1 MYEGKGA
8 KKLNWNF
15 QLGWVCYKMNKTN
28 YPDWFL
34 EKINGLSQEK
44 LVEMLWNFAEA
55 YAKDEWIEEMDK
67 KQEQLR
73 AERLAECE
81 NGRKRQQEQMLKEF
95 WTENQERDWKK
106 EGDEWFDRKYPDAC
120 CHRCEEKLSS
130 DTVVMCGGGGGDCE
144 TWYCA
149 ACHEEGTDDCDV
161 CAAMNNVQIDGDG
174 FVVCKSC
181 GVGGG
186 KCSGECEYESCEVC
200 KKKDD
205 TVSFVDYDPTHNG
218 YQWNLCDAC
227 K

>member
-1 MYEGKGA
+1 
-8 KKLNWNF
+8 
-15 QLGWVCYKMNKTN
+15 MNKTN

-34 EKINGLSQEK
+34 EKIKDLSQE
-44 LVEMLWNFAEA
+44 EMIELLWNFAEA
-55 YAKDEWIEEMDK
+55 YIKDQWIEEMDK

-81 NGRKRQQEQMLKEF
+81 NGRKRQQEQMLNEF
-95 WTENQERDWKK
+95 WSENQGRDWKE
-106 EGDEWFDRKYPDAC
+106 EGDEWFDRKYPDAT
-120 CHRCEEKLSS
+120 CHRCEEKLDSQ
-130 DTVVMCGGGGGDCE
+130 TVVMCGGGGGDCE

-186 KCSGECEYESCEVC
+186 KCSGECEADEEEECEAC
-200 KKKDD
+200 GKKDE
-205 TVSFVDYDPTHNG
+205 SVDCHLYGNSLSMMVCAT
-218 YQWNLCDAC
+218 C